1 MLVSARHRIPRL
13 LVLAAVLL
21 AIAGPGRAQAAD
33 PTPATTAL
41 DKVPTDVDSY
51 QSFLHIGET
60 IQTIGRSQAWQQLWA
75 DPAVKALWQKARESL
90 AMPVGDNGPLF
101 KFITDPANASLPA
114 LALDA
119 VSNEVFMYAG
129 AGTGDLLSLLQEL
142 VGGAR
147 YGPAF
152 QQLLGA
158 NPGDMNTARL
168 RILLQMLNEKPER
181 ARIPDM
187 VVGFKVSDSNAV
199 KAQLKRLDPVIA
211 SALADTPLKG
221 RSKRVKVDGDEFL
234 VLELDG
240 SLVPWDKVPL
250 GMFEEKEGE
259 FAPLVKHLKAM
270 KLTVAV
276 GVRQGYLLVAVG
288 SSTAHLAK
296 FGGAGPKLASRPE
309 FKPLAVAAGKP
320 LTAVGYTSAT
330 FRQAIG
336 TTKDDITG
344 FNDAIK
350 ALLEHA
356 ELPEKLSKA
365 IEKDAEALF
374 QSVAK
379 EYVAKAGASVS
390 FSFRTSRGWESYA
403 HDYTPPAPGKPRPL
417 TLLNHLGGDP
427 LMAAVWRSRTTVED
441 YRGLVKWVGIFAG
454 HAENVAIAKSPDAEP
469 IVKMFQQEIVPVLKE
484 LSDIT
489 EKLWIPALADGQEG
503 FVLDAKWT
511 SKQWHAALPETDRPM
526 PLPEIG
532 IIVGVSDRAKLEQAL
547 EGYRLGVN
555 KLVAKAQALAPP
567 GAVPEFEI
575 PRPKIET
582 KAGRTFAH
590 YPIPPQLGLDEQFQ
604 PTGGLSDTV
613 GVLTLSRGHANRLLT
628 ETPFAAALTPFAGRQ
643 TADSVFYFNW
653 AGMVDAAAP
662 WVGYGIRQA
671 APEADRKQAEQVA
684 LKVIAALKL
693 FREYGSATYREGG
706 ATVTHS
712 EAVFQDLPP
721 ASGK

>member
-21 AIAGPGRAQAAD
+21 PIASPSRAKAGD
-33 PTPATTAL
+33 PTPATTAV
-41 DKVPTDVDSY
+41 DKAPADVEVY
-51 QSFLHIGET
+51 GSFLRIGET
-60 IQTIGRSQAWQQLWA
+60 VQTIGRSQAWQQLWA
-75 DPAVKALWQKARESL
+75 DPQVKALWQKARESL
-90 AMPVGDNGPLF
+90 AVPAGDNLF
-101 KFITDPANASLPA
+101 KFLTDPANAGLPA

-119 VSNEVFMYAG
+119 VSNEIFFYTGV
-129 AGTGDLLSLLQEL
+129 GTGDLLSLFQEL
-142 VGGAR
+142 LGGAR

-152 QQLLGA
+152 QKLLGGNA
-158 NPGDMNTARL
+158 GDPNTVRL

-181 ARIPDM
+181 ASIPNM
-187 VVGFKVSDSNAV
+187 VLGFKVSDSNAV
-199 KAQLKRLDPVIA
+199 KAQLKRLDPVVA
-211 SALADTPLKG
+211 GALADTSLKG

-234 VLELDG
+234 VLDLDG
-240 SLVPWDKVPL
+240 SLVPWDMLPL

-259 FAPLVKHLKAM
+259 FAPLLKHLKAM

-276 GVRQGYLLVAVG
+276 GVRQGYLLVAIG
-288 SSTAHLAK
+288 SSTDHLAK

-309 FKPLAVAAGKP
+309 LKPLAAASGKP

-336 TTKDDITG
+336 TTTEDITG
-344 FNDAIK
+344 FADAIK
-350 ALLEHA
+350 ALLENA
-356 ELPEKLSKA
+356 DLPENLRKG
-365 IEKDAEALF
+365 IEKDSDALF
-374 QSVAK
+374 QSLAK
-379 EYVAKAGASVS
+379 EYVTKAGASLS
-390 FSFRTSRGWESYA
+390 FSVRTPRGWETFA
-403 HDYTPPAPGKPRPL
+403 HDYTPPAPGQARPL

-427 LMAAVWRSRTTVED
+427 LMAAVWRSRTTVAD
-441 YRGLVKWVGIFAG
+441 YRALVKWAGIIAG
-454 HAENVAIAKSPDAEP
+454 HVEKVAIAKSPDAEP

-489 EKLWIPALADGQEG
+489 EKLWLPALADGQEG

-526 PLPEIG
+526 PMPEIG
-532 IIVGVSDRAKLEQAL
+532 IVVGVSDRAKLEAAL
-547 EGYRLGVN
+547 EGYRAGVN
-555 KLVAKAQALAPP
+555 KLVAKAQTLAPP

-628 ETPFAAALTPFAGRQ
+628 DTPFAAALTPFAGRK

-653 AGMVDAAAP
+653 AGIVDTAAP
-662 WVGYGIRQA
+662 WVGFGIRTA
-671 APEADRKQAEQVA
+671 APEAERKHAEDVA
-684 LKVIAALKL
+684 LKAIAALKL
-693 FREYGSATYREGG
+693 FREYGSVTYRAGG

-721 ASGK
+721 ASK